1 MTRPEGAIAGTGST
15 GMSRQDCISPP
26 SHTFPYLSNLQGIT
40 QNNID
45 HTFTV
50 DQIFALLR

>member
-50 DQIFALLR
+50 DQICALLR